1 MRRAHDLVVLPALA
15 IGVFPGAVFLDH
27 GPVAVREGLLR
38 FAEKIQAVQK
48 VTHDF
53 SIGAYSLEPV

>member
-1 MRRAHDLVVLPALA
+1 M
-15 IGVFPGAVFLDH
+15 
-27 GPVAVREGLLR
+27 AVREGLLR

-53 SIGAYSLEPV
+53 SIDAYSLEPVWVRVRTPGIRRKSVPVSHRD